1 MDDQGQYVVA
11 DRSNHRVQI
20 FQADGTFAT
29 KFGGKG
35 QGDGLMLFPAGV
47 AVDKKGHLYVADTF
61 NDRIQ
66 VFSLA
71 SV

>member
-1 MDDQGQYVVA
+1 MIA

-20 FQADGTFAT
+20 FQQNGTFVT

-35 QGDGLMLFPAGV
+35 QGDGLMRFPAGV
-47 AVDKKGHLYVADTF
+47 AVDKRGHLYVADTF

-71 SV
+71 AV

>member
-1 MDDQGQYVVA
+1 MFHP
-11 DRSNHRVQI
+11 N
-20 FQADGTFAT
+20 GTFAT

-35 QGDGLMLFPAGV
+35 QGDGLMMFPAGV

-71 SV
+71 AV